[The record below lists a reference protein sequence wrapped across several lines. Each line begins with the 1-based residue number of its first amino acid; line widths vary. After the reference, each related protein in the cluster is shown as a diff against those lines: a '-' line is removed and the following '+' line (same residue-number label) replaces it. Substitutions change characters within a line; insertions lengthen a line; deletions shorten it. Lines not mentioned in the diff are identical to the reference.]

1 MELKSFALT
10 LQFYSAKAYEFV
22 RQSFSLGLPHQR
34 QIRRWYSKIPAEPG
48 FTEPAFQAL
57 QIKADEARDQG
68 KEIVCSLMLDE
79 MAIRKHVSW
88 DGQKFRG
95 YVDIGNDVEDDSSA
109 IAKDALVF
117 MVVNINGSWK
127 VPCAYFLT
135 NGMTGEEHA
144 NLVKIC
150 IHRLSDVGIKVV
162 SLTFD
167 GPSCHFTMLSEPGAS
182 LVPSN
187 LDPSFPHPSNNQG
200 QIHAFLDVCHMLKLV
215 RNTLATWPYLLDA
228 EANKISWKY
237 LEELQKLQDSQ
248 GLHLGNKLKATQI
261 KRWEQK
267 MKVDLAA
274 QTLSASVAD
283 ALTFCLTDLEMP
295 QFKGSNC

>member
-1 MELKSFALT
+1 
-10 LQFYSAKAYEFV
+10 
-22 RQSFSLGLPHQR
+22 
-34 QIRRWYSKIPAEPG
+34 
-48 FTEPAFQAL
+48 
-57 QIKADEARDQG
+57 
-68 KEIVCSLMLDE
+68 
-79 MAIRKHVSW
+79 
-88 DGQKFRG
+88 
-95 YVDIGNDVEDDSSA
+95 
-109 IAKDALVF
+109 
-117 MVVNINGSWK
+117 
-127 VPCAYFLT
+127 
-135 NGMTGEEHA
+135 MTGEEHA

-167 GPSCHFTMLSEPGAS
+167 GPSCHFTMLSELGAS
-182 LVPSN
+182 LLPSN

-261 KRWEQK
+261 KWWEQK